1 MIKKL
6 KEKKAG
12 SRKWGK
18 NTHNDDHG
26 DDVDAHHDDADDNW
40 KEQSPAFI
48 FII

>member
-6 KEKKAG
+6 KEKKQEAENG
-12 SRKWGK
+12 EK

-26 DDVDAHHDDADDNW
+26 DDVNAHHDDADDNW

>member
-6 KEKKAG
+6 KEKKQEAE
-12 SRKWGK
+12 K

-26 DDVDAHHDDADDNW
+26 DDVNAHHDNADDNW